1 MRSVLITGGTRGI
14 GEGIVRK
21 FYAEGWRVAF
31 CYQKSEERAAALCR
45 EMPGLLAIRA
55 DVSEEADAVRAVAE
69 AQAAFGGL
77 DALVLSAGIAQYGL
91 FQDVSPAE
99 FDRLFAVNVRGVYLF
114 CRAALPDM
122 IRRRSGAIV
131 TIGSMWGEVG
141 ASCEAVY
148 SAAKGAVIAMTKALA
163 KEVGPSGVRVNC
175 VSPGTVETDMTRA
188 LGTEALA
195 ALRDETPL
203 GALATPADV
212 AEAVYF
218 LAGDGARSVTG
229 QVLGV
234 NGGFVI

>member
-131 TIGSMWGEVG
+131 TVGSMWGEVG

-163 KEVGPSGVRVNC
+163 KEIGPSGVRVNC

-188 LGTEALA
+188 LGTETLA

-203 GALATPADV
+203 GALAAPEDV
-212 AEAVYF
+212 AEAVFF
-218 LAGDGARSVTG
+218 LAGEKARRITG